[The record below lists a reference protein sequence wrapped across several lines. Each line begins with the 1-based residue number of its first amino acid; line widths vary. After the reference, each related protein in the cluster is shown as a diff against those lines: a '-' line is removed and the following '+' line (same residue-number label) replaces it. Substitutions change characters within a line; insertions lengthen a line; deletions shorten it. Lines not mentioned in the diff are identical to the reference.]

1 MTHASTDTLS
11 AAHCRDARL
20 LQDFLQSRVSVNAWP
35 IHSPQL
41 IQQLRHAGLN
51 LTAAS
56 TMNLTELERMLCDLG
71 RNAVRLE
78 ARLHL
83 HNAFHRAQHNH
94 DVLLRLLL
102 LEWPDPGPVPKDFV
116 ASAVRVYPDT
126 TAITQVLLHLL
137 RALVHA
143 GVPIDILARD
153 VLAAMGHD
161 YGHTGGTDR
170 LDAHGQPTPLT
181 HEDMAE
187 KHIARNGLKFGMTPV
202 RVLEAM
208 AGIRA
213 TTFHVRTGRQR
224 VTACND
230 FERKLKVAD
239 IMGCALPMP
248 LWLVHVGLPV
258 LAEKLPH
265 WRMLLLQQEVDNRL
279 IIKNLEDWLQSE
291 RGFLLCV
298 DAGLLGTVAAA
309 QALWRPALLD
319 KVARLDQ
326 ALARTDL
333 LLPLAAQGFDVL
345 EQMVTTLRPDSTTQG
360 LPDTTALPP
369 PLRELLAVL
378 TSSVSGPSP

>member
-1 MTHASTDTLS
+1 MTLASNNTLS

-20 LQDFLQSRVSVNAWP
+20 LRDFVQSRVSVNAWP

-41 IQQLRHAGLN
+41 IRQLRHTGLN
-51 LTAAS
+51 LTATS

-94 DVLLRLLL
+94 DVMLRLLL
-102 LEWPDPGPVPKDFV
+102 LEWPGPGPVPDIFV
-116 ASAVRVYPDT
+116 AAAVRVYPDT
-126 TAITQVLLHLL
+126 KAITQVLLQLL

-161 YGHTGGTDR
+161 YGHAGGTDR
-170 LDAHGQPTPLT
+170 LDAQGQPTPLT

-187 KHIARNGLKFGMTPV
+187 KHIARIGLKFGMAPV

-208 AGIRA
+208 AGVRA
-213 TTFHVRTGRQR
+213 TTFHVRAGRQR